1 MRRASTRPRATAT
14 LRAMTAPDLGPDP
27 DAAAPEPEDEGY
39 LSLVRHLYWSQEAG
53 ARPQAGTRQVRE
65 QMLEFVAK
73 MRTDERAATP
83 LGEPHLAAPTPLRR
97 KVKYALFRGGRFATR
112 RYDRLLGDAMDLSVA
127 LSERVLE
134 LEHQVEELQQ
144 QVGDLRH
151 GAPGGD
157 A

>member
-1 MRRASTRPRATAT
+1 
-14 LRAMTAPDLGPDP
+14 MTS
-27 DAAAPEPEDEGY
+27 PEPEDEGY

-53 ARPQAGTRQVRE
+53 ARPQAGTKRVRE

-73 MRTDERAATP
+73 MRTDERAVTP

-112 RYDRLLGDAMDLSVA
+112 RYDRLLGDAMDLTVA
-127 LSERVLE
+127 LSERVIE
-134 LEHQVEELQQ
+134 LEQRVEELQL

-151 GAPGGD
+151 DGPEGS
-157 A
+157 

>member
-1 MRRASTRPRATAT
+1 
-14 LRAMTAPDLGPDP
+14 MTSPDVGPDP
-27 DAAAPEPEDEGY
+27 GPDVDPGSEPAPEPEDEGY

-97 KVKYALFRGGRFATR
+97 KVKYAMFRGGRFATR

-134 LEHQVEELQQ
+134 LEHEVEELQQ
-144 QVGDLRH
+144 QVGDMRH
-151 GAPGGD
+151 GGSGGD
-157 A
+157 AP

>member
-1 MRRASTRPRATAT
+1 MHRASTGPRATAT
-14 LRAMTAPDLGPDP
+14 LRAMTAPDRGPDP

-97 KVKYALFRGGRFATR
+97 KVKYTLFRSGRFATR

-151 GAPGGD
+151 GGGD
-157 A
+157 AP

>member
-1 MRRASTRPRATAT
+1 
-14 LRAMTAPDLGPDP
+14 MTPPEPGPEAGTEP
-27 DAAAPEPEDEGY
+27 GTEPEDEGY

-112 RYDRLLGDAMDLSVA
+112 RYDRLLGDAMDLTVA

-134 LEHQVEELQQ
+134 LEHQVEELEQR
-144 QVGDLRH
+144 VGDLRH
-151 GAPGGD
+151 GGGD

>member
-1 MRRASTRPRATAT
+1 
-14 LRAMTAPDLGPDP
+14 MTAPELGPEP
-27 DAAAPEPEDEGY
+27 GPEPGHEAGPEPGPEPEDEGY

-83 LGEPHLAAPTPLRR
+83 LGEPHLAASTPLRR

-112 RYDRLLGDAMDLSVA
+112 RYDRLLGDAMDLTVA

-134 LEHQVEELQQ
+134 LERQVEELEQ

-151 GAPGGD
+151 GGGD

>member
-1 MRRASTRPRATAT
+1 
-14 LRAMTAPDLGPDP
+14 MTPAEPGSEAGPDLG
-27 DAAAPEPEDEGY
+27 PEPEDEGY

-53 ARPQAGTRQVRE
+53 ARPQAGTRQLRE

-73 MRTDERAATP
+73 MRTDERAVTP

-97 KVKYALFRGGRFATR
+97 KVKYALFRSGRFATR

-144 QVGDLRH
+144 QVGELRH
-151 GAPGGD
+151 GGGD
-157 A
+157 AT

>member
-1 MRRASTRPRATAT
+1 MRRASTGPRATAT
-14 LRAMTAPDLGPDP
+14 LRAMTTPDLGPDP
-27 DAAAPEPEDEGY
+27 DAAVPEPEDEGY

-53 ARPQAGTRQVRE
+53 ARPQVGTRQVRE

-97 KVKYALFRGGRFATR
+97 KVKYTLFRSGRFATR

-151 GAPGGD
+151 GGGD
-157 A
+157 AP

>member
-1 MRRASTRPRATAT
+1 
-14 LRAMTAPDLGPDP
+14 MTAPDLGPDP

-83 LGEPHLAAPTPLRR
+83 LGSRTSPRR
-97 KVKYALFRGGRFATR
+97 RRFAAR
-112 RYDRLLGDAMDLSVA
+112 
-127 LSERVLE
+127 
-134 LEHQVEELQQ
+134 
-144 QVGDLRH
+144 
-151 GAPGGD
+151 
-157 A
+157 

>member
-1 MRRASTRPRATAT
+1 MRRASTVPRATAT
-14 LRAMTAPDLGPDP
+14 LRAMTTPDLEPDP
-27 DAAAPEPEDEGY
+27 DAAVPEPEDEGY

-134 LEHQVEELQQ
+134 LAHQVEELQQ

-151 GAPGGD
+151 GGGD
-157 A
+157 AP

>member
-53 ARPQAGTRQVRE
+53 ARPQAGTRHVRE

-151 GAPGGD
+151 GGGD
-157 A
+157 AP

>member
-1 MRRASTRPRATAT
+1 
-14 LRAMTAPDLGPDP
+14 MTSPEPGPGPGPD
-27 DAAAPEPEDEGY
+27 PEPEDQGY

-112 RYDRLLGDAMDLSVA
+112 RYDRLLGDAMDLTVA

-134 LEHQVEELQQ
+134 LEHQVEELEQR
-144 QVGDLRH
+144 VGELRH
-151 GAPGGD
+151 SGD
-157 A
+157 DA